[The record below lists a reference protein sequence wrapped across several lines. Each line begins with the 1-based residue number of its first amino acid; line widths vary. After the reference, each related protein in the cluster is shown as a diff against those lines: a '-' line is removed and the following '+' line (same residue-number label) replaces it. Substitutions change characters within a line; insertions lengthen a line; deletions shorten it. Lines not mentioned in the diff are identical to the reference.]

1 MSGVQARRPPSH
13 HLSPPSLPSSWTHYP
28 HSTHLCTHSSHS
40 QLFPIITDY
49 LYNSLPLLRLF
60 VSDVHACACK
70 YRLPVFLFTATEYA
84 LFFACWHF
92 CSLLKSLTYNWTE
105 SAPGPAPFWEP
116 TESASE
122 PAPFWEPTE
131 SASEPAPFREP
142 TEPAP
147 EPTPFREP
155 TEYAP
160 GPAPFREPTESAPE
174 PAPFREPT
182 ESAPEPAPFREPTQS
197 APEPAPFREPTQYAP
212 DSALF
217 LSSNSCQ
224 DLECIL

>member
-13 HLSPPSLPSSWTHYP
+13 HPLSLPPGLTILTPHTCAPTHHIPSCSPSSRTTY
-28 HSTHLCTHSSHS
+28 TTHSRYSACSYQMFMHVH
-40 QLFPIITDY
+40 
-49 LYNSLPLLRLF
+49 
-60 VSDVHACACK
+60 VSIG
-70 YRLPVFLFTATEYA
+70 LPVFLFTATEYA

-116 TESASE
+116 TESVSE

-147 EPTPFREP
+147 EPTPFREL

-160 GPAPFREPTESAPE
+160 G

-212 DSALF
+212 DSAPF